1 MWLDIIPT
9 LTLFKRVHNK
19 QWYKKQKSTLKN
31 SVTKRDTCQCCFV
44 LGALGYLPCH
54 VQLKT
59 IKDIYQTAT
68 VINYM
73 ADIV

>member
-1 MWLDIIPT
+1 MTIHHTL
-9 LTLFKRVHNK
+9 LTLFKQVHNK
-19 QWYKKQKSTLKN
+19 QWYKKQKSTLKV
-31 SVTKRDTCQCCFV
+31 SVTKRDTCDGCFV
-44 LGALGYLPCH
+44 LGALCYLPCH

-68 VINYM
+68 VITYI